1 MGRYMERAENLARI
15 LDVNESFARDSLE
28 EENWRPILRLHEEE
42 EAFFKVHDK
51 ATASEVVHFY
61 TLNPNSP
68 SAIRNC
74 LDFSRANARSMRHL
88 LSTEVWRQL
97 NVFHEWFCTLTR
109 RDIRLGNLSAICL
122 RVKEGC
128 QLHTG
133 IFDGT
138 MIRDQVWYFYGL
150 GKSLER
156 ANQTSRL
163 IDIKSHLLDPPGDSE
178 AAVDVAQ
185 WNALLRSAAGYHA
198 FRRIHPSGMTPRQV
212 VDFFLT
218 DRSFPRSIAFSLHE
232 VDSLLWGLQRS
243 ASLPRVRDIRQAIN
257 PVLEQVALPWSQ
269 DGIEYRLNAHI
280 DRLQISLDDLAER
293 IAATFF
299 R

>member
-1 MGRYMERAENLARI
+1 MERAENLARI
-15 LDVNESFARDSLE
+15 LDVNESFARDSRE
-28 EENWRPILRLHEEE
+28 EENWRPILRLHAEEE
-42 EAFFKVHDK
+42 IFFRDHER
-51 ATASEVVHFY
+51 ATADEVVHFY
-61 TLNPNSP
+61 TLDRTSL
-68 SAIRNC
+68 SSIRNC
-74 LDFSRANARSMRHL
+74 LDNSRENARSMRHL

-97 NVFHEWFCTLTR
+97 NIFHEWFCALGR

-163 IDIKSHLLDPPGDSE
+163 IDIKSHLLDPPGDGV

-212 VDFFLT
+212 VDFFLS

-232 VDSLLWGLQRS
+232 VDTLLWGLQRHAGLS
-243 ASLPRVRDIRQAIN
+243 RARDIRQAVN
-257 PVLEQVALPWSQ
+257 PVLEQVSLPGSPG
-269 DGIEYRLNAHI
+269 GIEHRLNAHI
-280 DRLQISLDDLAER
+280 DSLQIALNDLSGR
-293 IAATFF
+293 IATAFF